1 MEIRRLNKD
10 EYAGKT
16 SVKQIAEDI
25 AFFAKTSFD
34 ESWNGNQHIANKA
47 FKKCEKIKKDIA
59 DNYSFLREL
68 VEYMLSSD
76 DIHMRRQGMM
86 IALSTGIKKD
96 DALLELKREIALQD
110 SNDIYLKRIGFEA
123 EMIKKN
129 IERNG
134 YIKMFS
140 SQSKYELYD
149 DFL

>member
-76 DIHMRRQGMM
+76 DIHMRRQGMI
-86 IALSTGIKKD
+86 IALSTGIKND

-123 EMIKKN
+123 EMIKK
-129 IERNG
+129 R
-134 YIKMFS
+134 YV
-140 SQSKYELYD
+140 L
-149 DFL
+149 